1 MALAAKL
8 SGKAW
13 RTFVVLGDGELN
25 EGSIWE
31 AAMFAGHR
39 QLDSLI
45 AITDC
50 NKLQIDGFTNDLLTL
65 EPLADKWR
73 AFNWEVME
81 MDGHDWDQ
89 IHATLLRA
97 REVRGKPVMILAHTI
112 KARGCTIVENRP
124 ESHNIKIDNA
134 AGHAKYMAALTLK
147 DYSLP
152 Y

>member
-1 MALAAKL
+1 
-8 SGKAW
+8 
-13 RTFVVLGDGELN
+13 
-25 EGSIWE
+25 
-31 AAMFAGHR
+31 
-39 QLDSLI
+39 
-45 AITDC
+45 
-50 NKLQIDGFTNDLLTL
+50 
-65 EPLADKWR
+65 
-73 AFNWEVME
+73 ME

-124 ESHNIKIDNA
+124 ENHNIKIDNA